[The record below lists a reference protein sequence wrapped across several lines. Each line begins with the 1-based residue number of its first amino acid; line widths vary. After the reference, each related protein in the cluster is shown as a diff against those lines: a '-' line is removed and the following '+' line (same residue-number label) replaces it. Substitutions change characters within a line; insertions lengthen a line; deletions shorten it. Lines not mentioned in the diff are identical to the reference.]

1 MHSNAADSISVSSME
16 YLPGLGDGVK
26 NLISVSSGVNVV
38 ISAQVVEVISFER
51 RLTVAFVELHRSLR
65 KGRVNEGLLDVVVWI
80 VFVDTHLYYH
90 FFFLHWLSSFGFFTF
105 SYFSLSRRDFILFLL
120 S

>member
-51 RLTVAFVELHRSLR
+51 
-65 KGRVNEGLLDVVVWI
+65 
-80 VFVDTHLYYH
+80 
-90 FFFLHWLSSFGFFTF
+90 
-105 SYFSLSRRDFILFLL
+105 
-120 S
+120 

>member
-1 MHSNAADSISVSSME
+1 MHSNAPDSISVSSME

-51 RLTVAFVELHRSLR
+51 
-65 KGRVNEGLLDVVVWI
+65 
-80 VFVDTHLYYH
+80 
-90 FFFLHWLSSFGFFTF
+90 
-105 SYFSLSRRDFILFLL
+105 
-120 S
+120 